1 MKETKEN
8 IEDNMVRQLPL
19 KQFFKL
25 IIYLLEDNE
34 TEENKKLF
42 APLIP
47 IKFKIPL
54 RYDIFIE
61 SLSFKCSAF
70 IKLIIVCA
78 LAALGNLT
86 VGTMEEGLKGDR
98 CHTSCRKTRR
108 RCLGKLQ

>member
-1 MKETKEN
+1 MKETIEN

-34 TEENKKLF
+34 TEENNKLF
-42 APLIP
+42 APSIP
-47 IKFKIPL
+47 IKYKIPL
-54 RYDIFIE
+54 RYDIFIK

-78 LAALGNLT
+78 LAGPGNPIVMNPNTIRGKNHHEVL
-86 VGTMEEGLKGDR
+86 VRIRSPME
-98 CHTSCRKTRR
+98 
-108 RCLGKLQ
+108 